1 MIKYLLYISFIL
13 CSGCFRKLPSK
24 PTPIT
29 NDNFNSSPQGSF
41 AQKTIAGNSSIDYSE
56 PLFIF
61 ILISS
66 AVFIISFFP
75 LFAFTC
81 KWFYKKIL
89 TLFKK

>member
-1 MIKYLLYISFIL
+1 MIKYLLYIIFVL

-29 NDNFNSSPQGSF
+29 NDNFNPSPQVSF

-61 ILISS
+61 IVISS
-66 AVFIISFFP
+66 VVCIISFFP
-75 LFAFTC
+75 LFTFTC
-81 KWFYKKIL
+81 KWLHKKIL
-89 TLFKK
+89 TLF